1 MIYKEQII
9 EEGFVAQLKREIEIQ
24 AGIDHPRC
32 CPLFGYSLTGPRI
45 CIALPLYEGGS
56 MYELMQKETRFDQ
69 RSAMDYVH
77 QVASALVYLHARGVI
92 HRDLKP
98 ENLLLDGEG
107 NAVVADFGWSYRAQ
121 QDEVI
126 ARHTLCGT
134 LDYLPPE
141 MIEDEPYGPSV
152 DCWSL
157 GVLAYEFVVGRP
169 PFEAETEDVTYDRI
183 FEARPWFPGRM
194 HAGVRDLIGAILVVD
209 TEARLNAQ
217 GVLVV
222 RLLHASGLKA
232 MDRNGSSDPYA
243 KLSLAGGTRTSK
255 VRATWLASTRPH
267 PPATLCPGS
276 NPASRHSSQEE
287 PSPQPCA

>member
-69 RSAMDYVH
+69 RSAMDYVR

-107 NAVVADFGWSYRAQ
+107 NAVVADFGWAYRAQ
-121 QDEVI
+121 QDGI
-126 ARHTLCGT
+126 FARHTLCGT

-194 HAGVRDLIGAILVVD
+194 HAGVRHLIGAILVVD

-217 GVLVV
+217 QIMERAATVGDNDGNDVQQLHV
-222 RLLHASGLKA
+222 RL
-232 MDRNGSSDPYA
+232 SDDDVVEQVPEEDDENDGHDGDA
-243 KLSLAGGTRTSK
+243 
-255 VRATWLASTRPH
+255 ATDDGNA
-267 PPATLCPGS
+267 
-276 NPASRHSSQEE
+276 
-287 PSPQPCA
+287 